1 MVGDGSSYTA
11 IVPLR
16 GGSKRIPQKNIR
28 LMAGQPLCYWVLR
41 AAHYCP
47 QIGQIVVSTDSE
59 EITRVVRTLGIPGI
73 ATLSRP
79 EQLADDMATTDEVL
93 VHALPCV
100 MSDSVITL
108 QATSPLTT
116 PEDLSSAI
124 AKYES
129 EGADS
134 LFTGVRS
141 RRFVWSLD
149 GRPLNYDPAD
159 RPRSQDFPGS
169 LVENGAFYIT
179 DANMLWETRCRLA
192 GRITSYEMS
201 KDTFT
206 EVDTWEDWGLVELEL
221 RRRYGIWG

>member
-1 MVGDGSSYTA
+1 MCEEPKYAA

-28 LMAGQPLCYWVLR
+28 QMAGRPLCYWVLR
-41 AAHYCP
+41 AAHRCP

-59 EITRVVRTLGIPGI
+59 EIKHVVRTLDIPGI
-73 ATLSRP
+73 TTISRP
-79 EQLADDMATTDEVL
+79 EHLASDMATTDEVL
-93 VHALPCV
+93 VDALPCV
-100 MSDSVITL
+100 VPDFVITL

-116 PEDLSSAI
+116 SDDLSSAV

-149 GRPLNYDPAD
+149 GRPLNYDPAN

-169 LVENGAFYIT
+169 FVENGAFYIT
-179 DANMLWETRCRLA
+179 AADMLRETRCRLA
-192 GRITSYEMS
+192 GKITAYEMHES
-201 KDTFT
+201 TFVEIDTM
-206 EVDTWEDWGLVELEL
+206 DDWRVVELEL
-221 RRRYGIWG
+221 RRRYGP